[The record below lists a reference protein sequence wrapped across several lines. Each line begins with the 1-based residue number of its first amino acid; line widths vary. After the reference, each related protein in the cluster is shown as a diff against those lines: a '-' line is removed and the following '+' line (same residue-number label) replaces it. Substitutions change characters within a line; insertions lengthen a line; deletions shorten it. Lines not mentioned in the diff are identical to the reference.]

1 MRFYF
6 LALVCFVILPNLTY
20 ADIKGKLLNS
30 LLSNEITKEEIND
43 KDLQLQNN
51 LKKDLPKT
59 KINHTLKEE
68 ISKIESDF
76 NQKID
81 SNITQKL
88 KKDSNKQQENNEIKE
103 RSFKIKEQNPKKEY
117 SQKKHHNTTQKEDSI
132 KQETSSHKNKSIIKQ
147 FGYETFENINIT
159 NLERRTQPVINVK
172 SNQYKLK
179 PFDKIKLTFYGNTNQ
194 TQDKYLNNEGEIF
207 LEGFKPISLLNLT
220 IVDADKKLNNLLK
233 TKLNNSFAKLE
244 ITKSAPIKIN
254 IIGEV
259 KFPGFYITSDRDNIL
274 NVLALAGGIKKT
286 GSLRTIEIIRNQKI
300 IKTLDLYNTFLN
312 LKQIKDL
319 NLKENDTVFVPEI
332 KKVILIKGQV
342 NRENIFEITKKTFLK
357 ELIDSYAGGKRSL
370 ADENK
375 VFILRKD
382 KNHYKKLNIQSKD
395 YKNFLIQHGDR
406 IIVPTINMSL
416 SNPITIKGEIANPGA
431 YGFENNFDLE
441 KLIKLSGG
449 FRKNADI
456 DYIKVTRI
464 SSSNTIQTIRLNWR
478 KNKSFKLNL
487 NDTVEVVSINN
498 QINQELVN
506 VEGNIQFPGSY
517 PIDKSITLEE
527 LINLAKPAKNS
538 DLKKIEV
545 NYSAN
550 QKRKIV
556 DFTQNKKLI
565 LRKNDSILIRK
576 GTKEAKAKFIN
587 IKGEVNFPGKYPILN
602 GDKIS
607 TIIKRAGGLTQ
618 DAHLKGLIF
627 KRESLKNE
635 ENNIYNQII
644 DEEIQHLFLT
654 KPPVENISEF
664 QDIQIK
670 SIQFLSLIKV
680 NQKNRIS
687 LQIPDEFVDL
697 EKSQANI
704 NLEDKDIII
713 IPIKPQSVQVAGG
726 VNAPGYYPYSKN
738 KSIKHYIKLS
748 GGYTHFS
755 IKNKFYVY
763 KANGTMI
770 YNPKIIEQGDAIY
783 IKEQIKLPVKPL
795 DLVAKLTQVIFQ
807 IITAAAAAGVSF

>member
-1 MRFYF
+1 MKFYF
-6 LALVCFVILPNLTY
+6 FALLCFFLLPNLTH
-20 ADIKGKLLNS
+20 ANIEEMLLGS
-30 LLSNEITKEEIND
+30 LLSNESINEKIND
-43 KDLQLQNN
+43 QDLQLQNN
-51 LKKDLPKT
+51 TKIDLPRTNKQNN
-59 KINHTLKEE
+59 IKEE

-76 NQKID
+76 NQNINSKI
-81 SNITQKL
+81 TLKL
-88 KKDSNKQQENNEIKE
+88 KKDSNKKEKNEIKE
-103 RSFKIKEQNPKKEY
+103 HNFLFEDQSLLKENL
-117 SQKKHHNTTQKEDSI
+117 QKNHQNTTQKENLI
-132 KQETSSHKNKSIIKQ
+132 KEETFSHKKKSIIKQ
-147 FGYETFENINIT
+147 FGYETFENIIKS
-159 NLERRTQPVINVK
+159 NLERRTQAVINVK

-194 TQDKYLNNEGEIF
+194 TKDKYLNNEGEIF

-220 IVDADKKLNNLLK
+220 IVDAEKKLNNLLK

-254 IIGEV
+254 IVGEV
-259 KFPGFYITSDRDNIL
+259 NLPGFYITSDRDNIL
-274 NVLALAGGIKKT
+274 NALALAGGVKKS
-286 GSLRTIEIIRNQKI
+286 GSLRTIKIIRNKKN
-300 IKTLDLYNTFLN
+300 IKTVDLYNTFLN
-312 LKQIKDL
+312 LNQTNDIAL
-319 NLKENDTVFVPEI
+319 QENDTIFVPVI
-332 KKVILIKGQV
+332 KKVVLIKGQV
-342 NRENIFEITKKTFLK
+342 NRENIFEITKKTDLK
-357 ELIDSYAGGKRSL
+357 ELIDIYAGGKRSL
-370 ADENK
+370 ADENN
-375 VFILRKD
+375 VLILRKD
-382 KNHYKKLNIQSKD
+382 EHHYKKLNIESKNLI
-395 YKNFLIQHGDR
+395 NFLVQHGDR

-416 SNPITIKGEIANPGA
+416 SNPVHIKGEIANPGA
-431 YGFENNFDLE
+431 YGFENDFDLE
-441 KLIKLSGG
+441 TLIKLSGG
-449 FRKNADI
+449 FNKNADI
-456 DYIKVTRI
+456 DYIKVSRI
-464 SSSNTIQTIRLNWR
+464 SSSNIIQTIRLNWR
-478 KNKSFKLNL
+478 KNRNFKLNL

-506 VEGNIQFPGSY
+506 VQGNIQFPGSY
-517 PIDKSITLEE
+517 PIDKSITLEQ
-527 LINLAKPAKNS
+527 LIYLAKPAKNS
-538 DLKKIEV
+538 NLKKIEI

-565 LRKNDSILIRK
+565 LRKNDSIFIRK
-576 GTKEAKAKFIN
+576 ETKEAKAKFIS
-587 IKGEVNFPGKYPILN
+587 IKGEVNFPGKYPILKE
-602 GDKIS
+602 DKIS

-627 KRESLKNE
+627 KRASLENE

-644 DEEIQHLFLT
+644 DEEMQHLYLT

-687 LQIPDEFVDL
+687 LQTPDEFVDL

-704 NLEDKDIII
+704 DLEDEDIII

-738 KSIKHYIKLS
+738 KSIQHYIKLS
-748 GGYTHFS
+748 GGYTHFA

-770 YNPKIIEQGDAIY
+770 YNPKIIERGDAIY
-783 IKEQIKLPVKPL
+783 IKEQIKFPVKPL
-795 DLVAKLTQVIFQ
+795 DLVVKLTQVIFQ